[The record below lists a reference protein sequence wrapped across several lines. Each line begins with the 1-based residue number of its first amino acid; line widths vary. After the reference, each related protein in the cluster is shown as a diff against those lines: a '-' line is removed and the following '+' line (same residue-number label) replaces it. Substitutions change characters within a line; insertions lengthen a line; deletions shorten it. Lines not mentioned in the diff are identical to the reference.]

1 MMKVFLLHPDQD
13 FDPSTPLLP
22 NVDDLAQDLSLNI
35 LFKAMAR
42 GDTFLFQVVRQ
53 VVLSPL
59 DESASILYRQEILKD
74 CLKYPDVVR
83 QMYLIPLTFLER
95 KHKRWLWISLR
106 HSTPTS
112 ILSSARELL
121 AASLDLLRQLRLI
134 ANQHVNTFESQGFRR
149 FFTMI
154 QRELDDD
161 YLNLMEKHVQQL
173 RFSRGTLL
181 SAQPGKGNEGS
192 NYVLCYPN
200 DADQHWLQRMLTSHS
215 PTYSYTLHPR
225 DEAGARILEELRDRG
240 LARAANAVGQAAE
253 HIESFFRVLQ
263 WELAFYIGCL
273 NLYEQLTALGK
284 PVTFPQ
290 PVPAHERRLSCA
302 ELYDVTLALT
312 LGSSVVGNDISA
324 DGKSLIIV
332 TGPNRGGKTVFLRSV
347 GLAQLMMQ
355 CGMFVPAA
363 SFLANLTTGLFTHF
377 KREEDKTMERGKF
390 EEELA
395 RMSVIVDYLTPNALL
410 LLNESFSATNER
422 EGSEIARQ
430 IVSTLIEKGIKV
442 CFVTHLYEFTRS
454 FNGDNILFLRAKRLP
469 DGERT
474 FRLKEADPLKTSYG
488 VDLYYRI
495 FGTEQQQEMTD

>member
-1 MMKVFLLHPDQD
+1 
-13 FDPSTPLLP
+13 
-22 NVDDLAQDLSLNI
+22 
-35 LFKAMAR
+35 
-42 GDTFLFQVVRQ
+42 
-53 VVLSPL
+53 
-59 DESASILYRQEILKD
+59 
-74 CLKYPDVVR
+74 
-83 QMYLIPLTFLER
+83 
-95 KHKRWLWISLR
+95 
-106 HSTPTS
+106 
-112 ILSSARELL
+112 
-121 AASLDLLRQLRLI
+121 
-134 ANQHVNTFESQGFRR
+134 
-149 FFTMI
+149 
-154 QRELDDD
+154 
-161 YLNLMEKHVQQL
+161 
-173 RFSRGTLL
+173 
-181 SAQPGKGNEGS
+181 
-192 NYVLCYPN
+192 
-200 DADQHWLQRMLTSHS
+200 
-215 PTYSYTLHPR
+215 
-225 DEAGARILEELRDRG
+225 
-240 LARAANAVGQAAE
+240 
-253 HIESFFRVLQ
+253 
-263 WELAFYIGCL
+263 LAFYIGCL

-347 GLAQLMMQ
+347 GVAQLMMQ
-355 CGMFVPAA
+355 CGMFVPAE

-442 CFVTHLYEFTRS
+442 YFVTHLYEFTRS
-454 FNGDNILFLRAKRLP
+454 FNGDNILFLRAERLP

-474 FRLKEADPLKTSYG
+474 FRLKEADPLKTSYS